1 MIIMQQFQIVSFGV
15 DINASRM
22 ARLTEYNFD
31 LCLLI
36 CEEVANGDNIM
47 RILEK
52 NNNYPSWSTF
62 RRWKRDNE
70 ELRTLYI
77 NSQQDKA
84 EALEKEMDDYRDM
97 LISKEIDPSTYNTLV
112 QTLKWKMAKFYPK
125 VFGEKTDITSGG
137 EKIQSAPTSIQVE
150 IVKANET
157 TSDSSISE

>member
-1 MIIMQQFQIVSFGV
+1 MQQFQIVSFGV
-15 DINASRM
+15 DINANRM

>member
-1 MIIMQQFQIVSFGV
+1 MQQFQIVSFGV
-15 DINASRM
+15 DINVNRM
-22 ARLTEYNFD
+22 ARLTEYNYD
-31 LCLLI
+31 LCVDI
-36 CEEVANGDNIM
+36 CNELANGQNIK
-47 RILEK
+47 RILDS
-52 NNNYPSWSTF
+52 NSNYPDWTTF
-62 RRWKRDNE
+62 RRWKQNNE

-84 EALEKEMDDYRDM
+84 IALENELDDLRD
-97 LISKEIDPSTYNTLV
+97 LITAKEIDASTYNVLA
-112 QTLKWKMAKFYPK
+112 QTIKWKMAKFYPK

>member
-1 MIIMQQFQIVSFGV
+1 
-15 DINASRM
+15 M
-22 ARLTEYNFD
+22 ARLNEYDFD

-52 NNNYPSWSTF
+52 NKDYPSWSTF

-125 VFGEKTDITSGG
+125 VFGERTDITSGG
-137 EKIQSAPTSIQVE
+137 EKIQSTPTAIQVE
-150 IVKANET
+150 IVKPNE
-157 TSDSSISE
+157 D